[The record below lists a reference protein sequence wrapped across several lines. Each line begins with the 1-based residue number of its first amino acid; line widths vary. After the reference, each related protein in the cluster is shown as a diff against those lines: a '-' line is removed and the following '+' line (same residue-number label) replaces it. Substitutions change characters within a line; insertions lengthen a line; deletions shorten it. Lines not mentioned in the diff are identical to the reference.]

1 MKNHIKTVVSLT
13 VICAV
18 IAVLLGITN
27 YYTAPIIKEQEE
39 NAANSALNEVMPNGK
54 GFEKYD
60 ISSLTLPETV
70 TEVYCEEGGGYVFKL
85 TTSGYSSGL
94 VIMCGVDKNGA
105 VTGTSCIA
113 SSETLGAENTYGEKL
128 VGKTNDDIDAVD
140 TVANATRT
148 TLAYKNAVKDALNA
162 FVIIGGGSV
171 DLRSEEEILNDNL
184 SAALPSAEGKFIKE
198 FICEKLIGIDKIYK
212 AENSQGYVF
221 VVGDKFVATDILGNI
236 ISEAD
241 EETKNLVSSES
252 KKYLGV
258 TITEID
264 IKNYS
269 ELPTSILKA
278 FKTSSGNFIFEA
290 RAAGYGINGGDEWH
304 PASGEYIYFK
314 IALSD
319 NGEIINCE
327 TTSQKET
334 DGIGSVCAD
343 EKFYSQYNG
352 KDETTYTEVDAISGA
367 TITTNGYKK
376 GIENVF
382 KALKILKGEA

>member
-18 IAVLLGITN
+18 ISVLLGITN
-27 YYTAPIIKEQEE
+27 HFTSPIIKEQEE
-39 NAANSALNEVMPNGK
+39 KAANSALTQVMPDGK
-54 GFEKYD
+54 NFEKYD
-60 ISSLTLPETV
+60 ISNLTLPETV
-70 TEVYCEEGGGYVFKL
+70 TDVYSEESGGYVFKL
-85 TTSGYSSGL
+85 STSGYSSGF
-94 VIMCGVDKNGA
+94 VIMCGVDKDGI

-128 VGKTNDDIDAVD
+128 VGKTNDDIDEVD

-162 FVIIGGGSV
+162 FIIIGGGSV

-184 SAALPSAEGKFIKE
+184 SAALPSAEGKFTKE
-198 FICEKLIGIDKIYK
+198 FIFEELNGIDKIYK
-212 AENSQGYVF
+212 AENSVGYVF
-221 VVGDKFVATDILGNI
+221 VVGDSFVATDILGNI

-241 EETKNLVSSES
+241 EQTKNLISVEA
-252 KKYLGV
+252 KKFLGV
-258 TITEID
+258 TVTEVD

-269 ELPTSILKA
+269 ELPSSILKA
-278 FKTSSGNFIFEA
+278 SKTSSGNFVFEI

-304 PASGEYIYFK
+304 PASGEYIYIK
-314 IALSD
+314 IALTS
-319 NGEIINCE
+319 NGKIITCE

-334 DGIGSVCAD
+334 DGIGSICAD
-343 EKFYSQYNG
+343 EKFYSQFNG
-352 KDETTYTEVDAISGA
+352 KNETDYSEVDAISGA